1 MAILNERGLERL
13 WSHIIAKLG
22 GKVDK
27 EEGMGLSSND
37 FTSEEKD
44 KLAGIAEGAT
54 NVTVDGELDGAS
66 SNPVENRVL
75 YDAISRLA
83 TIEYVDEM
91 VGNMESNT
99 QNSFTLVDEV
109 NGNTYRISIRNGIL
123 VSAIAIETIEIAQ
136 EPYQMIY
143 YVGQHFDPE
152 GMAVVGYTF
161 SEEQVDITDYTYST
175 EPLTLNDT
183 EFKITYTQ
191 GGDAITA
198 DLFLTIYEEFDPE
211 RDLID
216 FIYETVDNGDG
227 TYSYYLVEWRGTY
240 LGEPSTKMV
249 IPNHSSVVIPGW

>member
-1 MAILNERGLERL
+1 MAILNEKGLERL

-37 FTSEEKD
+37 FTAEEKE

-54 NVTVDGELDGAS
+54 NVTVDGTLDSES

-99 QNSFTLVDEV
+99 QNSFTLLDEV
-109 NGNTYRISIRNGIL
+109 NGNTYRITIRNGIL
-123 VSAIAIETIEIAQ
+123 VSVLAIEELEIIQ
-136 EPYQMIY
+136 EPYQTIY
-143 YVGQHFDPE
+143 YVGQRFDPE
-152 GMAVVGYTF
+152 GMIISGITAAGQ
-161 SEEQVDITDYTYST
+161 EIEITDYSYST
-175 EPLTLNDT
+175 EPLTMDDG
-183 EFKITYTQ
+183 FFYITYSQ
-191 GGDAITA
+191 GNDSITA
-198 DLFLTIYEEFDPE
+198 ELPLTIYEEFDPD

-216 FIYETVDNGDG
+216 FIYETVDNGNG
-227 TYSYYLVEWRGTY
+227 TYSYYLIEWRGTY
-240 LGEPSTKMV
+240 LGQPSTKMV
-249 IPNHSSVVIPGW
+249 IPNHSSVVIPGY